1 MKNRKEEK
9 PHETSQ
15 EVGALH
21 KDYSLPYYMPNYDD
35 ENYNE
40 AYRGGYRLFGTA
52 LQDLYNKHCIPKS
65 RYPLDIDTLKE
76 AARDSFEGIFDTFFE
91 QFYQ

>member
-1 MKNRKEEK
+1 MKPLKKLELFMKTTPCPTICPTMMTRIIMK
-9 PHETSQ
+9 HI
-15 EVGALH
+15 EVVIDYLGA
-21 KDYSLPYYMPNYDD
+21 S
-35 ENYNE
+35 
-40 AYRGGYRLFGTA
+40 

-91 QFYQ
+91 RFYE